1 MNEVLMMTIP
11 AAVTSIITYVF
22 TRKKSDA
29 EISELR
35 ANVDK
40 KNAEIDADEINNV
53 ERVAKIWRDLSED
66 LRNRF
71 TADIEEM
78 KTANLVMKQR
88 MNEVHGENAAMR
100 HEMDIVRSENSELK
114 AQLKEVLSEN
124 GALKN
129 QMASL
134 EKQLKLSKQQGQL
147 ITDQNKNLLSELKK
161 FNRSYD
167 EAQTN

>member
-147 ITDQNKNLLSELKK
+147 ITDQNKILLSELKK